1 MQSLKL
7 LSTKYAPKFND
18 VSLVIL
24 RTLSGSKTQT
34 HNLQLRFRSTKKNG
48 DEEWNDAWESAWLP
62 EEKEVSEAKNRAP
75 WETTDVQSQSFEE
88 TSDIILPLNNDD
100 IIDPETK
107 AFVEDMTDN
116 WNERRN
122 RNPKLSKQK
131 KQQQERTESSNLY
144 SVENVKRDYR
154 LKKQRIHAG
163 LWMKEIEKLEE
174 AKLSGGGSGG
184 GGGDNDIDKLLD
196 SCSEIFHSTKNE
208 LDDTEIPSTSEFK
221 TKPDGWETT
230 SKTQGGNVWEI
241 SQREEDILLQEYE
254 RRIAYCKF
262 QIASFIKSHI
272 FSRRRPI
279 DGWRYMIEVIG
290 PNARKGKG
298 SAPRLPSLSDAST
311 QPYKEE
317 KTSSVSSPSPYER
330 R

>member
-1 MQSLKL
+1 MRSLKL
-7 LSTKYAPKFND
+7 LSSKFAPKFND
-18 VSLVIL
+18 LSSVIL
-24 RTLSGSKTQT
+24 KTLTGSKTQT
-34 HNLQLRFRSTKKNG
+34 HNQQLRYRSTKKNV
-48 DEEWNDAWESAWLP
+48 DEEWNDAWETAWLP
-62 EEKEVSEAKNRAP
+62 EEKEVSEAKTRAP
-75 WETTDVQSQSFEE
+75 WETTEVHSQSSEE
-88 TSDIILPLNNDD
+88 TNDVILPLNDD
-100 IIDPETK
+100 IVDPETK

-131 KQQQERTESSNLY
+131 KQQQERTDSSNLY
-144 SVENVKRDYR
+144 SVGNIKRDYR
-154 LKKQRIHAG
+154 LKKQIIHSG

-174 AKLSGGGSGG
+174 AKLSGGA

-196 SCSEIFHSTKNE
+196 SCSEIFYSTNNE

-230 SKTQGGNVWEI
+230 SKTQDGNVWEI

-317 KTSSVSSPSPYER
+317 TTSPVSSLSPYKR

>member
-1 MQSLKL
+1 MRSLKL
-7 LSTKYAPKFND
+7 LSSKFAPKFND
-18 VSLVIL
+18 LSSVIL
-24 RTLSGSKTQT
+24 KTLTGIKTQT
-34 HNLQLRFRSTKKNG
+34 QNQQLRFRSTKKNG
-48 DEEWNDAWESAWLP
+48 DEEWNDAWETAWLP
-62 EEKEVSEAKNRAP
+62 EEKEVSEAKTRAP
-75 WETTDVQSQSFEE
+75 WETTDVHSQSSEE
-88 TSDIILPLNNDD
+88 TSDVILPLNNDSV
-100 IIDPETK
+100 DPETK

-131 KQQQERTESSNLY
+131 KQQQERTDSSNLY
-144 SVENVKRDYR
+144 SVENIKRDYR
-154 LKKQRIHAG
+154 LKKQRIHSG

-174 AKLSGGGSGG
+174 AKLSGGAGS
-184 GGGDNDIDKLLD
+184 GDNDIDKLLD
-196 SCSEIFHSTKNE
+196 SCSEIFDSTNNE

-230 SKTQGGNVWEI
+230 SKTQDGNVWEI

-317 KTSSVSSPSPYER
+317 KTSLVSSISPYKR
-330 R
+330 M